1 MKVLLNHKYSFLNE
15 TKKILQ
21 YLKFRSILSLK
32 TTQHIDI
39 QLYMIFF
46 TSCIIKLLI
55 VVLCIN
61 FRYGKQ
67 Y

>member
-15 TKKILQ
+15 TKKIIQ
-21 YLKFRSILSLK
+21 YFKFRTVSPPK
-32 TTQHIDI
+32 TTQHIDF

-46 TSCIIKLLI
+46 ASCIIKLLI
-55 VVLCIN
+55 VLSLIN
-61 FRYGKQ
+61 FLYGKQ